1 MYRKSVKK
9 ISPGRKKKKKVQ
21 FVGLFHPSEGL
32 LLVPFPEYLHSWFS
46 TFSIFSCLWLLFTGW
61 PHPRWSL
68 FCGVV
73 YIIYLILPF
82 VGRRSPKRLNVYPAL
97 QIFTLTTWVWIYIY
111 MLLADIWAY
120 LSQTDCQWE
129 LYVSEARQEKD
140 CNTMYSQILVS
151 QNHW

>member
-46 TFSIFSCLWLLFTGW
+46 TLSIFSCLWLLFTGW

-111 MLLADIWAY
+111 MLLVISEHT
-120 LSQTDCQWE
+120 LVK
-129 LYVSEARQEKD
+129 LIVSGSYMSLRPGKKKIAIPCIPK
-140 CNTMYSQILVS
+140 S
-151 QNHW
+151 W

>member
-111 MLLADIWAY
+111 ICCWQISEHTLVKLI
-120 LSQTDCQWE
+120 
-129 LYVSEARQEKD
+129 VSGSYMSLRPGKKKIAIPCIPK
-140 CNTMYSQILVS
+140 S
-151 QNHW
+151 W

>member
-111 MLLADIWAY
+111 MLLVISEHT
-120 LSQTDCQWE
+120 LVK
-129 LYVSEARQEKD
+129 LIVSGSYMSLRPGKKKIAIPCIPK
-140 CNTMYSQILVS
+140 S
-151 QNHW
+151 W